1 MIERASERVLEVG
14 RLEGRNINIT
24 TTNITISQVW
34 RKLVGRMRRKKRRWS
49 SSERDGGGV
58 ADAGEEEKG
67 EAGACAA
74 AEVKRRGGGM
84 DALLQEGAPVVEQIA
99 ANPTLDLQRRAEQR
113 QRHVDGEFADEDG
126 DTATEF
132 INADPVP
139 SPFGESSAQEL
150 AKAHKTSSQQQNR
163 SNAHQQTEFARS
175 KRDTVKV
182 GLESWDN
189 ERVLVISD
197 DEDGDGAS
205 VFCERCGDSVGLGS
219 IFQMLTCAC
228 LFCERCLRL
237 HAETFLYNAAEFAG
251 KESTAMGS
259 DAVMEVVG
267 TSDGGGRRI
276 GKVFGM
282 ADSSSSSSRLF
293 KSGEL
298 EEAVVE
304 SISCPKAECSGRFPL
319 SASQLLAPEAFRY
332 WFSIN
337 QSINP

>member
-1 MIERASERVLEVG
+1 M
-14 RLEGRNINIT
+14 
-24 TTNITISQVW
+24 
-34 RKLVGRMRRKKRRWS
+34 
-49 SSERDGGGV
+49 
-58 ADAGEEEKG
+58 ADSAEEEKG
-67 EAGACAA
+67 EPGASGGAAAAA
-74 AEVKRRGGGM
+74 AEVKRRGGGGGM

-99 ANPTLDLQRRAEQR
+99 TNPTLDLQRRAEQR

-139 SPFGESSAQEL
+139 SPFGESSAQKL
-150 AKAHKTSSQQQNR
+150 AKAHKTSSQQPNR
-163 SNAHQQTEFARS
+163 GNAHQQTEFARS
-175 KRDTVKV
+175 NKMRETVKV
-182 GLESWDN
+182 GLESWDE
-189 ERVLVISD
+189 ERVMVISD

-237 HAETFLYNAAEFAG
+237 HTETFLYNAAEFAG
-251 KESTAMGS
+251 KESTAM
-259 DAVMEVVG
+259 EVVG
-267 TSDGGGRRI
+267 SSDGGGRRI

-282 ADSSSSSSRLF
+282 ADSSSSSSRLL
-293 KSGEL
+293 KSGEV

-319 SASQLLAPEAFRY
+319 SSSQLLAPEAFRY
-332 WFSIN
+332 WFLINQSIN
-337 QSINP
+337 QSIKQSVGWMCTPIVTGNSGSWWRLLRMGLSRKLGLGIGTCEFHCRFGISR

>member
-1 MIERASERVLEVG
+1 
-14 RLEGRNINIT
+14 
-24 TTNITISQVW
+24 
-34 RKLVGRMRRKKRRWS
+34 MRRKKRRWS

-58 ADAGEEEKG
+58 AESAEEEKG
-67 EAGACAA
+67 EAGGPCAA
-74 AEVKRRGGGM
+74 AEVKRRGGGGGM

-99 ANPTLDLQRRAEQR
+99 ANPTLDLQRRAEER

-139 SPFGESSAQEL
+139 STSGESFMQKL
-150 AKAHKTSSQQQNR
+150 AKAHKRSSQQENR
-163 SNAHQQTEFARS
+163 SNAHQQTEFARG
-175 KRDTVKV
+175 KMDTVKV
-182 GLESWDN
+182 GLESWDD
-189 ERVLVISD
+189 ERVMVISD

-267 TSDGGGRRI
+267 TSDGAGRRI
-276 GKVFGM
+276 EKVFGM
-282 ADSSSSSSRLF
+282 ADSSSSLMLL
-293 KSGEL
+293 KSGGV

-319 SASQLLAPEAFRY
+319 SSSQLLAPEAFRY
-332 WFSIN
+332 WFLIN
-337 QSINP
+337 QSISQSIRRMDVYSNCDWKFRQSVETFEDGFIS

>member
-1 MIERASERVLEVG
+1 MAESA
-14 RLEGRNINIT
+14 
-24 TTNITISQVW
+24 
-34 RKLVGRMRRKKRRWS
+34 
-49 SSERDGGGV
+49 
-58 ADAGEEEKG
+58 EEEKG
-67 EAGACAA
+67 EPGPCAA

-99 ANPTLDLQRRAEQR
+99 TNPTLDLQRRAEQR

-139 SPFGESSAQEL
+139 SPFGGSSTQKL
-150 AKAHKTSSQQQNR
+150 ARTHKTSSQQENR
-163 SNAHQQTEFARS
+163 SNAHQQTEFERS
-175 KRDTVKV
+175 KWDTVKV
-182 GLESWDN
+182 GLDSWDD
-189 ERVLVISD
+189 ERVMVISD

-237 HAETFLYNAAEFAG
+237 HAETFLYKAAEFAG

-282 ADSSSSSSRLF
+282 ADSSSSSRLL
-293 KSGEL
+293 KSGGA
-298 EEAVVE
+298 EEAVE

-319 SASQLLAPEAFRY
+319 SSSQLLAPEAFRY

-337 QSINP
+337 QSIRRMDVYSNCYWKFRQSVETFEDGFIS